1 MKSCSASGQV
11 IVSVSP
17 FKCRMWAL
25 HDRAEEGIT
34 EENCREEL
42 ASFSRHGQ
50 LVPALGRPLRNDSR
64 HEIELIFGARRLFVA
79 RQLNIPLRVELRE
92 LSDRE
97 AIVAMDI
104 ENRQRRDVSAY
115 ERGTSYARWLREGHF
130 GSQDEIASA
139 LRVSASQISR
149 LLKIARLPPVVV
161 NAFVCPS
168 QICEAWGLE
177 LAAALEDPQRRA
189 HALRAARE
197 IASLANRPSPR
208 EVSRRLLSAPAPGRK
223 PVARTHDEVIL
234 CDGGKPLFRI
244 RYERAWIDLKLP
256 VGRVSGKALQ
266 EIRTAVTSILS
277 GSLQL
282 PLH

>member
-1 MKSCSASGQV
+1 MKSAASGQV

-17 FKCRMWAL
+17 FKCRMWSL

-34 EENCREEL
+34 EESCREEL
-42 ASFSRHGQ
+42 LSFSRYGQ
-50 LVPALGRPLRNDSR
+50 LVPVLGRPLRNDPT

-79 RQLNIPLRVELRE
+79 RQLGIPLRVELRE

-97 AIVAMDI
+97 SIMAMDI
-104 ENRQRRDVSAY
+104 ENRQRHDVSAY

-139 LRVSASQISR
+139 LQVSASQISR

-161 NAFVCPS
+161 NAFASPS
-168 QICEAWGLE
+168 HICEGWGLE

-189 HALRAARE
+189 CALRAARE
-197 IASLANRPSPR
+197 IARMPRRPPAS
-208 EVSRRLLSAPAPGRK
+208 EVCRRLLSSPALGRK
-223 PVARTHDEVIL
+223 PIARAHDEVIL
-234 CDGGKPLFRI
+234 CEAGKPLFRI

-256 VGRVSGKALQ
+256 VSRVSGQALQ
-266 EIRTAVTSILS
+266 DIRAAVTSIL
-277 GSLQL
+277 Q
-282 PLH
+282 